1 MAKTIA
7 DEIAKVA
14 SAYIAEKMKQDPP
27 TIIQSGY
34 DDGGAVS
41 PNIGKNTVIGA
52 FAGAF
57 LSIAVIV
64 VSYLFNDTIID
75 TEDVEK
81 RSLACTFLVHF
92 RLMRRRMMASMER
105 VENIAE
111 AATERKEKRNRL
123 QHKEACIRRWADGIS
138 KIWQAKRTKLYDEGI
153 ASSFEDKY
161 TVLRG

>member
-1 MAKTIA
+1 M
-7 DEIAKVA
+7 
-14 SAYIAEKMKQDPP
+14 
-27 TIIQSGY
+27 
-34 DDGGAVS
+34 
-41 PNIGKNTVIGA
+41 IGA

-81 RSLACTFLVHF
+81 KLGMNVLGTLPLDEAEDDGEHG
-92 RLMRRRMMASMER
+92 R

>member
-1 MAKTIA
+1 MMMEA
-7 DEIAKVA
+7 
-14 SAYIAEKMKQDPP
+14 P
-27 TIIQSGY
+27 
-34 DDGGAVS
+34 VS

-81 RSLACTFLVHF
+81 KLGMNVLVHF
-92 RLMRRRMMASMER
+92 RLMNRKMTESKERAESM
-105 VENIAE
+105 AE

-123 QHKEACIRRWADGIS
+123 QHKEACSRRWADGIS

-153 ASSFEDKY
+153 TSSFEDKY